1 MLYSPSFLIGG
12 YMQKH
17 DQLGG
22 GNWNAHK
29 PQVWKKLRE
38 KHRKHKASG
47 RGGPSTP
54 QLYDNTGA
62 GKGDARRPVNE
73 TKYSLGLKLIELA
86 KESGQD
92 SKEYK
97 KALKAWRNA

>member
-1 MLYSPSFLIGG
+1 
-12 YMQKH
+12 MQKH

-29 PQVWKKLRE
+29 SQVWKKLRE

-47 RGGPSTP
+47 RSGPSDP
-54 QLYDNTGA
+54 ELYSPSGA

-73 TKYSLGLKLIELA
+73 TRYSLGLELIKLA
-86 KESGQD
+86 KEKGQD

-97 KALKAWRNA
+97 KALEAWRNA